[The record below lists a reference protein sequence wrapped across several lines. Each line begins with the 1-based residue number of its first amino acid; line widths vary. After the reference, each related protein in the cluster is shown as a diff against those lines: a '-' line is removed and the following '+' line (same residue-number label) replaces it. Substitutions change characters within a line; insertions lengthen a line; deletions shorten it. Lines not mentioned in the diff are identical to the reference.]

1 VKRLR
6 LGVLLVVLSWLP
18 IAQLV
23 ISVASHNGTLTSDE
37 SADRVR
43 LVIWGVQIL
52 VGLVGVWLAG
62 RPAVEIVRSAG
73 WKRAPANLWR
83 LFRGREAPPPR
94 P

>member
-1 VKRLR
+1 VTRLR
-6 LGVLLVVLSWLP
+6 LGVLFVVLSWLP

-23 ISVASHNGTLTSDE
+23 ISVSQHNGTLTGE
-37 SADRVR
+37 EAAERVR
-43 LVIWGVQIL
+43 LAIWSAQIV

-62 RPAVEIVRSAG
+62 PPAVEAVRSAG

-83 LFRGREAPPPR
+83 LFRSRDAPR